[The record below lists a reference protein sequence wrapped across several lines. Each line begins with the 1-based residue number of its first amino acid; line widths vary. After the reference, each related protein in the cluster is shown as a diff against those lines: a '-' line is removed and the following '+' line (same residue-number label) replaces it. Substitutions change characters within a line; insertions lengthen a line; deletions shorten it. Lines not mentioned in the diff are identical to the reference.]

1 MNAARGSARLVQSIR
16 VLTHRTTEVRIG
28 VDESSSRAAEIEAAL
43 NHIAVTPF
51 TPPTASQR

>member
-1 MNAARGSARLVQSIR
+1 MNSAPVSARMVESIR
-16 VLTHRTTEVRIG
+16 VLAHRATEVRIG